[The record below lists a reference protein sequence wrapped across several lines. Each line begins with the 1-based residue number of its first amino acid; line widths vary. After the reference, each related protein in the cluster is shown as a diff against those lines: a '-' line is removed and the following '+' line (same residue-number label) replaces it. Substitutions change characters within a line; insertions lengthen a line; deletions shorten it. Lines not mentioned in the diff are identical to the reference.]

1 MRPCQ
6 EDDKD
11 DMRCRF
17 SAKSSGRILNRK
29 RRTVTRQI
37 GLAGD
42 STRQHLP
49 AHHADELGLERRL
62 LEFVATSQ
70 YSHTNMAM
78 RATKQCC
85 CSLDG
90 KWHGACCLLVGSR
103 QAANHG
109 ECVGSFPKDA
119 DAP

>member
-42 STRQHLP
+42 STRQQLP
-49 AHHADELGLERRL
+49 ANHADG
-62 LEFVATSQ
+62 
-70 YSHTNMAM
+70 
-78 RATKQCC
+78 
-85 CSLDG
+85 
-90 KWHGACCLLVGSR
+90 
-103 QAANHG
+103 
-109 ECVGSFPKDA
+109 
-119 DAP
+119 